1 MLVLCRQCVQY
12 VLEGTVTCPHCGG
25 DARQMSARYRDGDGP
40 ASDPHLRLRHKTI
53 KKVTADLE
61 AMKFNT
67 AIAALMEYVNDLS
80 KGGVTRDD
88 AITLAQL
95 TAPFAPHVADEAWE
109 MLGQQGFVIETA
121 WPQYADAFAIESE
134 ATLAVQV
141 NGKPRGITHAA
152 RNAAEAAIRAQ
163 ALALP
168 PVAKHVETRTIKSG
182 FIVPYKVVNIVTE

>member
-109 MLGQQGFVIETA
+109 MLGQQGFGDPCAGVG
-121 WPQYADAFAIESE
+121 
-134 ATLAVQV
+134 L
-141 NGKPRGITHAA
+141 AA
-152 RNAAEAAIRAQ
+152 RRKACGDPDHQVGVHR
-163 ALALP
+163 
-168 PVAKHVETRTIKSG
+168 PVQGREHRD
-182 FIVPYKVVNIVTE
+182 